1 MAPVTLS
8 TPSGYQPYIAPIFG
22 RSVLDFSRNMLHYL
36 LRLKRIRKHKVL
48 SSLLFSDYRRRVLG
62 LLLLN
67 PDKSYHVRELAR
79 LTGTAAGTLHK
90 ELTKL
95 TAGGVLQR
103 QEVGNQ
109 VRYSAN
115 RDCPV
120 FEELASILRK
130 TSGLADV
137 LAAALSP
144 VQSRIVLAFVFGSLA
159 RGEQQSKSDVDV
171 MLVGNLGFSEAVR
184 ALHSAQATLQ
194 REINPVV
201 YSPEEFCRRATS
213 DDSFIREVLS
223 NPKLFIVGNEDEL
236 GKLTQDQTATDA

>member
-1 MAPVTLS
+1 
-8 TPSGYQPYIAPIFG
+8 
-22 RSVLDFSRNMLHYL
+22 
-36 LRLKRIRKHKVL
+36 VL
-48 SSLLFSDYRRRVLG
+48 SALLFSEYRRRVLG

-67 PDKSYHVRELAR
+67 PDTDYHVRELAR

-95 TAGGVLQR
+95 TAGGVLRR

-115 RDCPV
+115 LDCPV

-130 TSGLADV
+130 TSGLVDV
-137 LAAALSP
+137 LAAALSS
-144 VQSRIVLAFVFGSLA
+144 VENKIVVAFVFGSLA

-171 MLVGNLGFSEAVR
+171 MLVGRLGFADAVR
-184 ALHSAQATLQ
+184 ALHPAQATLQ

-201 YSPEEFCRRATS
+201 YSRNEFCRRAES
-213 DDSFIREVLS
+213 DDPFIREVLS
-223 NPKLFIVGNEDEL
+223 NPKLFIVGNENEL
-236 GKLTQDQTATDA
+236 GKLTQNRTIATA

>member
-1 MAPVTLS
+1 M
-8 TPSGYQPYIAPIFG
+8 
-22 RSVLDFSRNMLHYL
+22 
-36 LRLKRIRKHKVL
+36 L
-48 SSLLFSDYRRRVLG
+48 SSLLFSEYRRRVLG

-67 PDKSYHVRELAR
+67 PDTTYHVRELAR

-95 TAGGVLQR
+95 TAGGVLRR

-130 TSGLADV
+130 TSGLVDV

-144 VQSRIVLAFVFGSLA
+144 VEKKVIVAFVFGSLA

-171 MLVGNLGFSEAVR
+171 MLVGRLGFADAVQV
-184 ALHSAQATLQ
+184 LHSAQAILQ

-201 YSPEEFCRRATS
+201 YSRNEFCRRAES

-223 NPKLFIVGNEDEL
+223 KPKLFIVGNENEL
-236 GKLTQDQTATDA
+236 GKLTQDRTIATA

>member
-1 MAPVTLS
+1 M
-8 TPSGYQPYIAPIFG
+8 
-22 RSVLDFSRNMLHYL
+22 
-36 LRLKRIRKHKVL
+36 L

-67 PDKSYHVRELAR
+67 PDTTYHVRELAR

-95 TAGGVLQR
+95 TAAGVLQR

-109 VRYSAN
+109 VHYSAN

-130 TSGLADV
+130 TSGLVDV

-144 VQSRIVLAFVFGSLA
+144 VEKKIALAFVFGSLA

-171 MLVGNLGFSEAVR
+171 MLVGRLSFADAVR
-184 ALHSAQATLQ
+184 VLHPAQATLQ

-201 YSPEEFCRRATS
+201 YSPDEFRRRAAS
-213 DDSFIREVLS
+213 GDSFIREVLS
-223 NPKLFIVGNEDEL
+223 NPKLFIAGNEDEL
-236 GKLTQDQTATDA
+236 GKLAQDQATAAA

>member
-1 MAPVTLS
+1 M
-8 TPSGYQPYIAPIFG
+8 
-22 RSVLDFSRNMLHYL
+22 
-36 LRLKRIRKHKVL
+36 L

-62 LLLLN
+62 LLLLH
-67 PDKSYHVRELAR
+67 PDTTYHVRELAR
-79 LTGTAAGTLHK
+79 LTGTSAGTLHK

-95 TAGGVLQR
+95 TNGGVLRR

-109 VRYSAN
+109 VRYSAD

-137 LAAALSP
+137 LIEALS
-144 VQSRIVLAFVFGSLA
+144 SIEKNISLAFVFGSVA
-159 RGEQQSKSDVDV
+159 RGEQQFNSDVDV
-171 MLVGNLGFSEAVR
+171 MLVGRLGFADAVR

-201 YSPEEFCRRATS
+201 YSLAEFRRRAAS
-213 DDSFIREVLS
+213 DNSFVREVLAK
-223 NPKLFIVGNEDEL
+223 PKLFVVGNENEL
-236 GKLTQDQTATDA
+236 RKLTQDQ